1 MVRKL
6 LHYSTPSK
14 TEDLPE
20 TTREDLPPS
29 IDSHGD
35 GEEANQ
41 TVQGYQHIDHGVL
54 GLVQDEPE
62 QGQVHQEYQDTSSQT
77 KEDNSKILILYFHL

>member
-1 MVRKL
+1 M
-6 LHYSTPSK
+6 TK
-14 TEDLPE
+14 TQDIHLPE
-20 TTREDLPPS
+20 TTREDLPAS

-41 TVQGYQHIDHGVL
+41 AVQGYQHVDHGVL

-62 QGQVHQEYQDTSSQT
+62 QGQVHQEYQDTSNQT
-77 KEDNSKILILYFHL
+77 KQDNSKILILSFHLL